1 MTINVSLNY
10 VYSTMRY
17 FYLLLIIIFA
27 QIGKAQTTDSVIQI
41 SGIVMTTDSLMA
53 IPFANVLSSNSKT
66 ATTSNYNGFFSFVA
80 AKGDTILFT
89 AVGYKDARYIIPGDL
104 TENKYSVIQL
114 MSRDTIYLTET
125 IIYPWPSKEEF
136 RDAFLAY
143 DIPDDYYETARKNL
157 ERERLK
163 EIGDAMAM
171 DADMNADYQTKV
183 LGQKIYYAG
192 QYPPMRIFDVFAWKQ
207 FFEAWQNGDFKKE
220 D

>member
-27 QIGKAQTTDSVIQI
+27 QIGKAQTTDSVIQF

-125 IIYPWPSKEEF
+125 IIYPGLQ
-136 RDAFLAY
+136 R
-143 DIPDDYYETARKNL
+143 
-157 ERERLK
+157 
-163 EIGDAMAM
+163 
-171 DADMNADYQTKV
+171 
-183 LGQKIYYAG
+183 
-192 QYPPMRIFDVFAWKQ
+192 RIQRCLFSLRYSR
-207 FFEAWQNGDFKKE
+207 
-220 D
+220 